1 MMMGHAHARD
11 TPTLEED
18 ERCIRNMTQQHGR
31 DDVIVMFFTSK
42 IK

>member
-1 MMMGHAHARD
+1 MMGHAHARD

-18 ERCIRNMTQQHGR
+18 EKCIRNKTQHGR

-42 IK
+42 IN